1 MTPLFQPFLCG
12 LRNRFF
18 PRGQVPARTLII
30 LAIGALLFVA
40 LYLVSLQT
48 IFYFHSQNE
57 LGVILSLKIFEMAWV
72 IIFTM
77 LIFSTMVSGVS
88 AVFLSQDNEIIF
100 ASPATMAELY
110 LMRYL
115 TTSFYTAWMMVI
127 FSLPVFGAY
136 GRIFQAGPLYLLLLL
151 PTVIAIAAIA
161 TGLGLAATIIL
172 VRLFPARRTKDI
184 VVYLSL
190 LFGILLYLVI
200 RLLRPEELADPE
212 RFPDFID
219 YLSRLSTPASPLLPP
234 SWAANLLT
242 GYLQDHTFDWLL
254 AALLLLTPLI
264 VYWAGEWTMTRL
276 FFTGFSRAQESFGG
290 SRRFR
295 PRPYQP
301 SPMRWFFRK
310 ELKMFIRD
318 SSQWSQLFL
327 IGALVVVYLYNFK
340 VLPLERS
347 PIPADAVANII
358 AYANIGLTGF
368 IVASLCAR
376 FVYPAIGAEGSA
388 FGLILTAPI
397 SIRRY
402 LLYKYL
408 FYCIPFTLLA
418 LTLLIASNH
427 LLRITGPM
435 WWISL
440 ITGLIITWT
449 VLAMALGFGSTYADF
464 KAENQAAVQGSFGAI
479 LFLFAAVA
487 FELLTILAASIPAYR
502 RVRSWR
508 WGLHFASL
516 VMMETAGALLLIV
529 LASGLIALISL
540 RRGVRNMADNFR

>member
-1 MTPLFQPFLCG
+1 
-12 LRNRFF
+12 
-18 PRGQVPARTLII
+18 
-30 LAIGALLFVA
+30 
-40 LYLVSLQT
+40 
-48 IFYFHSQNE
+48 
-57 LGVILSLKIFEMAWV
+57 MAWV
-72 IIFTM
+72 IVFTM
-77 LIFSTMVSGVS
+77 LIFSSMVSGVS

-100 ASPATMAELY
+100 ASPASLSELY

-115 TTSFYTAWMMVI
+115 TTTFYTSWMMII

-136 GRIFQAGPLYLLLLL
+136 GRIFEAGVLYLLLLV
-151 PTVIAIAAIA
+151 PTVIAIATIA
-161 TGLGLAATIIL
+161 TGLGLALTIIL

-212 RFPDFID
+212 RFPDFIE
-219 YLSRLSTPASPLLPP
+219 YLSRMSTPATPLLPP

-254 AALLLLTPLI
+254 AALLLLTPVI
-264 VYWAGEWTMTRL
+264 VYFAGEWIMARM
-276 FFTGFSRAQESFGG
+276 FFSGFSKAQESFGG

-295 PRPYQP
+295 PRPYRP
-301 SPMRWFFRK
+301 SPMLWFFRK

-376 FVYPAIGAEGSA
+376 FVYPAIGSEGSA

-397 SIRRY
+397 SLRRY
-402 LLYKYL
+402 MFYKYL
-408 FYCIPFTLLA
+408 FYFIPFTILSVTLLA
-418 LTLLIASNH
+418 ASNH
-427 LLRITGPM
+427 LLRISGPM

-440 ITGLIITWT
+440 ITGLIITWS
-449 VLAMALGFGSTYADF
+449 VLAMALGFGSMYADF
-464 KAENQAAVQGSFGAI
+464 KAENQAAVLGGFGAI
-479 LFLFAAVA
+479 LFLFTAIS
-487 FELLTILAASIPAYR
+487 FELLTILAAGIPAYR
-502 RVRSWR
+502 LVRSWR
-508 WGLHFASL
+508 WGLHFASPII
-516 VMMETAGALLLIV
+516 VQTAGTLLLIV
-529 LASGLIALISL
+529 LAGGIISLISL
-540 RRGVRNMADNFR
+540 RKGVEKMADNFH